1 MENKKITVAIDGY
14 SSSGKSTMAR
24 RLAASVGYRYIDSGA
39 MYRAVALYALEHGMI
54 DAEGKPDSNAIASA
68 LPDIEIDFAL
78 QTDGSQHTVLDGKD
92 VESEIRRLRVSE
104 AVSSVAAIPAVRKAL
119 TAMQKQMGQGGGI
132 VMDGR
137 DIGTAVFQ
145 MPNLRFLSTPL
156 PKRVPSVGSKK
167 WWKRNSCHISG
178 GAGQRGAPRSYR
190 YHTCRESAQTSR
202 QRHCA

>member
-78 QTDGSQHTVLDGKD
+78 QTDGSQHTMLDGKD

-137 DIGTAVFQ
+137 DIG
-145 MPNLRFLSTPL
+145 
-156 PKRVPSVGSKK
+156 
-167 WWKRNSCHISG
+167 SG